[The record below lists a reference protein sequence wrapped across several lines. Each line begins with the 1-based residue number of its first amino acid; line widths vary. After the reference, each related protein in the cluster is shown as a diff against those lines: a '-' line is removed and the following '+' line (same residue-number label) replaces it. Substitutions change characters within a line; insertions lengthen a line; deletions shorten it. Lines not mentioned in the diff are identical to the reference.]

1 MPLPSTVSSSS
12 APSAVSAA
20 HMSPSLKEKT
30 LDVNELKRSKVKMK
44 EDERI
49 SSTIQ
54 PSQPS
59 KRKKRSSSSS
69 GPQQKKEEEAEAYG
83 VPAIVMAREEA
94 AYEDV
99 AEDLYR
105 EKEAEAE
112 EDLYKSDD
120 EVVQLEL
127 QLQLEPARPGRLA
140 LRVEEEEEEEE
151 EEEGKK
157 QVLLLLLLT

>member
-20 HMSPSLKEKT
+20 HLSPSLKEKT
-30 LDVNELKRSKVKMK
+30 LDVREIKRSKVKMK
-44 EDERI
+44 EGERI

-59 KRKKRSSSSS
+59 QPIKRKKRSSSSS
-69 GPQQKKEEEAEAYG
+69 RPQQKKEEKEEAYG

-112 EDLYKSDD
+112 EEDLYKSDD
-120 EVVQLEL
+120 EVVQLDLE
-127 QLQLEPARPGRLA
+127 LEPARPGRLA
-140 LRVEEEEEEEE
+140 LRVEEEEE
-151 EEEGKK
+151 GKK